1 MRILKKA
8 LMSTAVAI
16 PLLFLPCNRADA
28 FFRLAA
34 EAAADAA
41 LLAQQIA
48 QFFQDF
54 DMDLKKWEDYADKFK
69 ELQRMAKIFDTGSQA
84 YTTINSMSK
93 TVKLITRCGRDAERY
108 ITYLEKN
115 STNFRIDKAYSIYQG
130 YNRRTAAL
138 CTDFSNTLKNLSE
151 YAKAMS
157 KSSSPSVTPTEV
169 LSSVNETLDQ
179 FTCVITDESDKTRS
193 QLKELCLQTSIDESC
208 KDNADF
214 LEMNFY

>member
-1 MRILKKA
+1 MRVLKKA
-8 LMSTAVAI
+8 LKISLVAI
-16 PLLFLPCNRADA
+16 SLIFLPCNRAEA

-54 DMDLKKWEDYADKFK
+54 DMDLKKWEDFADKFK
-69 ELQRMAKIFDTGSQA
+69 QLEKMSKVFDNGSQA

-115 STNFRIDKAYSIYQG
+115 STNFRVDRAYSIYQG
-130 YNRRTAAL
+130 YNRRTASL
-138 CTDFSNTLKNLSE
+138 CKDFSNVLKNLSE
-151 YAKAMS
+151 YANAMG
-157 KSSSPSVTPTEV
+157 KSSSPSVTPTEL
-169 LSSVNETLDQ
+169 LSSVSETLDQ
-179 FTCVITDESDKTRS
+179 FTCVITDESDKTREM
-193 QLKELCLQTSIDESC
+193 LKDLCLQTSIDESC
-208 KDNADF
+208 KENAEF
-214 LEMNFY
+214 LEMKFY